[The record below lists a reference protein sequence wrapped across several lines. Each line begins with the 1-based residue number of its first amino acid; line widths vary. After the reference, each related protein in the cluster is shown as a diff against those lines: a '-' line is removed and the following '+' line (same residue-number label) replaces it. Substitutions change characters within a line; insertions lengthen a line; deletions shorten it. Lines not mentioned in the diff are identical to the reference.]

1 VSHSHGP
8 GHVHTSAAGQKGRLA
23 LVLALSSAVLVVELV
38 GGAIS
43 NSLALFADAAH
54 MFTDVAGIALALVA
68 VKFAERPA
76 TPARTYGYY
85 RVEILA
91 ALVNSVVL
99 GGVSLVILYEAY
111 TRIVRPESVATGTM
125 IVVALLGIAA
135 NAASAYILHA
145 GSSQSL
151 NIKSAYFEVF
161 ADMLASAGVLLAAF
175 LTRAL
180 GWVRADPAI
189 SCAIALFILPR
200 TWHLLRETVSV
211 LLEGTPSEINLA
223 ALRQALNDVPG
234 IASIHDLHVWT
245 LTSGVNALSVHA
257 VLEEGASHRGA
268 LDAARDR
275 VARDFK
281 IRHATIQVEELGCEH
296 GETHL

>member
-1 VSHSHGP
+1 MSHVHGP
-8 GHVHTSAAGQKGRLA
+8 GHAHTSAAHQKGRLI
-23 LVLALSSAVLVVELV
+23 LVLVLSSAVLVVELV
-38 GGAIS
+38 GGVLS
-43 NSLALFADAAH
+43 NSLALLADAAH

-91 ALVNSVVL
+91 ALVNAVIL

-111 TRIVRPESVATGTM
+111 SRLVRPESVSTGTM
-125 IVVALLGIAA
+125 VVVALIGIAA
-135 NAASAYILHA
+135 NAASARALHA
-145 GSSQSL
+145 GSAHSL
-151 NIKSAYFEVF
+151 NIKGAYFEVF
-161 ADMLASAGVLLAAF
+161 ADMLASVGVLLAAF
-175 LTRAL
+175 LTHAF

-189 SCAIALFILPR
+189 SGAIALFILPR
-200 TWHLLRETVSV
+200 TWSLLRETVSV
-211 LLEGTPSEINLA
+211 LLEGTPSEINLEA
-223 ALRQALNDVPG
+223 VRQALNDVPG
-234 IASIHDLHVWT
+234 IASVHDLHVWT

-257 VLEEGASHRGA
+257 VLGDGASHRRA
-268 LDAARDR
+268 LVAMRER

-281 IRHATIQVEELGCEH
+281 IHHATIQVEDQGCGD